1 MKLNILIQGAG
12 YQLSGEA
19 SSLTEFV
26 ELRDFLR
33 REGLIGAVTQPGS
46 GAPQDTKT
54 EKDAGK
60 AEEVKKST
68 ETEKKAEPSPAAS
81 SKAGGKGKSDAKAAA
96 ATAKTAAGPTI
107 EEVTAALTAV
117 ADKFGIQEALA
128 MNQRFGVKK
137 AGELNSEQYADY
149 IAFAN
154 GCVADDRKPS
164 QAQEDNASENED
176 DVSALV

>member
-26 ELRDFLR
+26 ELRNFLR
-33 REGLIGAVTQPGS
+33 SEGLISTTVPQQGS
-46 GAPQDTKT
+46 AASQETKV

-60 AEEVKKST
+60 AEEVKKPA

-137 AGELNSEQYADY
+137 AGELSSEQYADY

-154 GCVADDRKPS
+154 GCVAEGRKPS
-164 QAQEDNASENED
+164 EAQEEGNNAED
-176 DVSALV
+176 DVASLV

>member
-26 ELRDFLR
+26 ELRNFLR
-33 REGLIGAVTQPGS
+33 SEGLISTTVPQQGS
-46 GAPQDTKT
+46 AASQETKV

-60 AEEVKKST
+60 AEEVKKA
-68 ETEKKAEPSPAAS
+68 EPEKKAEDKP
-81 SKAGGKGKSDAKAAA
+81 KAEKPKAAKAAA
-96 ATAKTAAGPTI
+96 ATAKTVAGPTI

-137 AGELNSEQYADY
+137 AGELNSDQYADY

-164 QAQEDNASENED
+164 QAQEENASENED
-176 DVSALV
+176 DVASLV